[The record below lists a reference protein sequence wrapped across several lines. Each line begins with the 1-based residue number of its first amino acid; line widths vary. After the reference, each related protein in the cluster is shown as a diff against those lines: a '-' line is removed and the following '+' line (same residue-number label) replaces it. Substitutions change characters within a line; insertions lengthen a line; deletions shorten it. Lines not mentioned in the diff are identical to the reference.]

1 MKGLD
6 MSEMFAQRLENVER
20 RIAVACENA
29 GRPRDSVLA
38 VACENAG
45 RPRDSVRLLAVSK
58 TKPPEAVR
66 EAADCGLR
74 LFGENRVQEA
84 QSKIPMC
91 PAGLEW
97 HLIGHLQTNKAK
109 VAARFFQM
117 VHSVDSLKL
126 LQALEGHAGTT
137 LPVLLQVNVSGEAAK
152 FGMKPEAANQMQKC
166 EVHGLMTIPPFSP
179 DPEKTRVHFSDL
191 RKLRDR
197 LQDETGTP
205 LPELSMGMSHDLEVA
220 IEEGSTWVRIG
231 RCALEPIF
239 LGHETNAIGA
249 GEN

>member
-1 MKGLD
+1 M
-6 MSEMFAQRLENVER
+6 EETFEQRLEAVER
-20 RIAVACENA
+20 RIAAACERA
-29 GRPRDSVLA
+29 GRPRH
-38 VACENAG
+38 E
-45 RPRDSVRLLAVSK
+45 VRLLAVSK

-74 LFGENRVQEA
+74 LFGENKVQEA
-84 QSKIPMC
+84 QAKIPMC

-109 VAARFFQM
+109 VAAHFFQM

-126 LQALEGHAGTT
+126 LQALETHAGNT
-137 LPVLLQVNVSGEAAK
+137 LPILLQVNVSGEAAK
-152 FGMKPEAANQMQKC
+152 FGMKPGEVANVIEAANQMQKC

-179 DPEKTRVHFSDL
+179 DAEKTRIHFRAL
-191 RKLRDR
+191 RELRDR
-197 LQDETGTP
+197 LQEETGTP

-231 RCALEPIF
+231 TDLFGNR
-239 LGHETNAIGA
+239 N
-249 GEN
+249 N

>member
-1 MKGLD
+1 
-6 MSEMFAQRLENVER
+6 MSETFTERLEHVEQ
-20 RIAVACENA
+20 RIATACENA
-29 GRPRDSVLA
+29 GRPRASVH
-38 VACENAG
+38 
-45 RPRDSVRLLAVSK
+45 LLAVSK

-97 HLIGHLQTNKAK
+97 HLIGHLQSNKAK
-109 VAARFFQM
+109 VAVRHFQM
-117 VHSVDSLKL
+117 IHSVDSLKL
-126 LQALEGHAGTT
+126 LQALETHATTT

-152 FGMKPEAANQMQKC
+152 FGMKPDEVAEAIEAANQMHKV

-179 DPEKTRVHFSDL
+179 DPEKTRVHFSAL
-191 RKLRDR
+191 RNLRDQ
-197 LQDETGTP
+197 LQEKTGTP

-231 RCALEPIF
+231 TDLFGSRK
-239 LGHETNAIGA
+239 
-249 GEN
+249 

>member
-1 MKGLD
+1 MND
-6 MSEMFAQRLENVER
+6 NFSERLEQVEQ
-20 RIAVACENA
+20 RITVACDHA
-29 GRPRDSVLA
+29 ARHRDT
-38 VACENAG
+38 
-45 RPRDSVRLLAVSK
+45 VRLLAVSK
-58 TKPPEAVR
+58 TKPPEAIR
-66 EAADCGLR
+66 TAADCGLR
-74 LFGENRVQEA
+74 VFGENRVQEA

-109 VAARFFQM
+109 VAARYFQM

-126 LQALEGHAGTT
+126 LLALESYAGTA
-137 LPVLLQVNVSGEAAK
+137 LPVLLQVNVSGESAK
-152 FGMKPEAANQMQKC
+152 FGMKPEDAAAVIEASNQMHKV

-179 DPEKTRVHFSDL
+179 DPEKTRVHFKAL
-191 RKLRDR
+191 RQLRDR

-231 RCALEPIF
+231 TDLFGKR
-239 LGHETNAIGA
+239 N
-249 GEN
+249 

>member
-1 MKGLD
+1 MN
-6 MSEMFAQRLENVER
+6 ETFAQRLETVER
-20 RIAVACENA
+20 RIAAACENA
-29 GRPRDSVLA
+29 GRPRA
-38 VACENAG
+38 
-45 RPRDSVRLLAVSK
+45 SVRLLAVSK

-66 EAADCGLR
+66 EAASCGLR

-97 HLIGHLQTNKAK
+97 HLIGHLQSNKAK
-109 VAARFFQM
+109 VAARYFQM

-126 LQALEGHAGTT
+126 LQALETHAGTA
-137 LPVLLQVNVSGEAAK
+137 LPVLLQVNVSGEGAK
-152 FGMKPEAANQMQKC
+152 FGMVPDEVAGVIEAANQMQKC

-179 DPEKTRVHFSDL
+179 DPEKTRVHFSNL

-231 RCALEPIF
+231 TDLFGSR
-239 LGHETNAIGA
+239 N
-249 GEN
+249 

>member
-1 MKGLD
+1 
-6 MSEMFAQRLENVER
+6 MSEKFLERLEIVER
-20 RIAVACENA
+20 RIAKACEKA
-29 GRPRDSVLA
+29 GRS
-38 VACENAG
+38 
-45 RPRDSVRLLAVSK
+45 RDSVRLLAVSK

-66 EAADCGLR
+66 EAVECGLR

-84 QSKIPMC
+84 QSKIPLC
-91 PAGLEW
+91 PDGLEW

-109 VAARFFQM
+109 VAAGLFQM

-126 LQALEGHAGTT
+126 LQALEAHAEMT

-152 FGMKPEAANQMQKC
+152 FGMKPDEVPGVIEAANRMQKC
-166 EVHGLMTIPPFSP
+166 EVHGLMTIPPFSS
-179 DPEKTRVHFSDL
+179 DPEKTRAHFISL
-191 RKLRDR
+191 RELRDR

-231 RCALEPIF
+231 TDLFGKR
-239 LGHETNAIGA
+239 
-249 GEN
+249 

>member
-1 MKGLD
+1 MN
-6 MSEMFAQRLENVER
+6 ETFTERLEIVEQ
-20 RIAVACENA
+20 RIADACKKA
-29 GRPRDSVLA
+29 GRS
-38 VACENAG
+38 
-45 RPRDSVRLLAVSK
+45 RDSVRLLAVSK

-66 EAADCGLR
+66 EAVDSGLR

-91 PAGLEW
+91 PNGLEW

-109 VAARFFQM
+109 IAVRYFQM

-126 LQALEGHAGTT
+126 LRALEEHAGTT
-137 LPVLLQVNVSGEAAK
+137 LPVLLQVNVSGESAK
-152 FGMKPEAANQMQKC
+152 FGMKPDEVGAVIEAANQMQKC

-179 DPEKTRVHFSDL
+179 DPEKTRVHFSNL
-191 RKLRDR
+191 RKLRDQ

-231 RCALEPIF
+231 TDLFGGR
-239 LGHETNAIGA
+239 
-249 GEN
+249 

>member
-1 MKGLD
+1 
-6 MSEMFAQRLENVER
+6 MSDTFAERLKNVER
-20 RIAVACENA
+20 RIAAACEK
-29 GRPRDSVLA
+29 
-38 VACENAG
+38 AG

-66 EAADCGLR
+66 EAAACGLR

-91 PAGLEW
+91 PNGLEW

-109 VAARFFQM
+109 VAVRFFQM
-117 VHSVDSLKL
+117 IHSVDSLKL
-126 LQALEGHAGTT
+126 LQALETHAGTT
-137 LPVLLQVNVSGEAAK
+137 LPVLLQVNVSGESAK
-152 FGMKPEAANQMQKC
+152 FGMKPDEVAGVIDAANQMQKC

-179 DPEKTRVHFSDL
+179 DPEKTRAHFSNL
-191 RKLRDR
+191 RNLRDR

-220 IEEGSTWVRIG
+220 IQEGSTWVRIG
-231 RCALEPIF
+231 TDLFGSR
-239 LGHETNAIGA
+239 N
-249 GEN
+249 